1 MIDLIDVSK
10 SYGPGLPAVNHANL
24 HVDKD
29 EKCLP
34 QTNAA
39 GTEITNMKLNTPES
53 PYTSCIL
60 QPSARS

>member
-1 MIDLIDVSK
+1 MLFKQALVQ
-10 SYGPGLPAVNHANL
+10 H
-24 HVDKD
+24 KD

-39 GTEITNMKLNTPES
+39 GTEITDMKINTPES

-60 QPSARS
+60 QPSVQS